1 MICLGVLNCPASPC
15 VLKEDSKY
23 SLGFKMTASSSIDLH
38 YAKAEDAIIALKV
51 GADPFSVTFT
61 IN

>member
-1 MICLGVLNCPASPC
+1 MDETYTV
-15 VLKEDSKY
+15 KEDSKY

-38 YAKAEDAIIALKV
+38 YAKAEDAIMALKV
-51 GADPFSVTFT
+51 GADPFSVTFI